1 MKFSK
6 LLVLSAL
13 WLGMA
18 SNAKAAV
25 PDGVWSKPEPTGLEF
40 TTFTNDTERYI
51 LYNTATN
58 MFFASGNGWNTM
70 ASLRT
75 FGMEMWLDAAT
86 EADAPEGSYRL
97 CDNNVNNPARTTGE
111 GDLFTDDG
119 DASWVDHGSQP
130 NFSWGYT
137 IVGDCVRFQ
146 NVALIAD
153 KPEFE
158 GKFIGFDGTY
168 VVANNTASD
177 GNHRDA
183 YTAILRHV
191 DPAAGGADWK
201 AVTVASYEAFRN
213 SDSYEA
219 YAEGMKQYIAA
230 MGLKKAIEDAEGIW
244 IDVTSALAI
253 YTNTSSSA
261 DNMSTETNRLN
272 DLIGAKQKLQKA
284 IEEAKAK
291 GFDGT
296 APYEAVLKKL
306 DATKAEVEQAIT
318 DLNNAVIEWGKTQ
331 ASWNNPV
338 DMSTKIVNPTFDN
351 GNLSGWSGDAFGR
364 GGTVADG
371 AEHYSKNYD
380 TYQKIT
386 GLVPGVYSIGVN
398 GFYRAGNYGGDAENH
413 WLANDEASKYAKL
426 YGKAGANYY
435 EAPIANVMSGAQTDN
450 PGGMEVTY
458 TDPNT
463 EEQVTVYVPN
473 TMAQG
478 DVYFHELG
486 QYANKVFVAVSEN
499 DTLTIGVKKTTQIGG
514 DWSLFDDFSL
524 SFYGAGA
531 DACQGFIN
539 EAMKNFS
546 EYKIEAGTLYT
557 AAYLTA
563 YQQAYEGEKTA
574 ATMAEVNAILN
585 AITKAKED
593 LDNNI
598 KLWKKYVAKA
608 EDAKTNY
615 VTNPEYDGI
624 PEVEDLADYLD
635 FDYEDI
641 LKVIALTNEEL
652 EAEIA
657 KMQAWMDAI
666 IAKSKLDVYD
676 GKNMTTYITN
686 PGFDDD
692 EDINYGGAE
701 GWTIDRISG
710 GNVVRGPLGQG
721 NQDIMVSA
729 LGEQNFCFESWH
741 CHKWDIWQEIKDLP
755 KGMYELQ
762 VQGYIRCEV
771 GGYTQG
777 DPIEPDFPS
786 PVKLYMNKAE
796 SQFPSVYDEQ
806 IADEHYVDGAL
817 PVVESH
823 SWNGA
828 VANYPNSMGAA
839 SLCFKWGMY
848 QVKTYGLIA
857 NEGDV
862 FRIGVKMDKDQ
873 DWWCIFDNFKLTYRT
888 PTVELVKPLLEE
900 QIAKAEGYEGQAMTK
915 TAKAKLDAA
924 LNTAKGVLNGEDGQ
938 AMFDALGGLYDI
950 TSEVEEAIALCEPL
964 QKAVEKLLEDATGT
978 YASSQFASAAQTL
991 GLNYQGKLM
1000 GCELEAEEIEPAL
1013 IEVKAMSTKIRLPE
1027 GYENASDEAP
1037 VEISTVIMSPSFYD
1051 EDLWENTS
1059 EGWTNPGNLGN
1070 DDEQKGAGA
1079 MEFWQVAFD
1088 MYQDIYGLP
1097 KGTYVLQVD
1106 AWVRM
1111 GGNDENYAA
1120 FTENNDTTM
1129 AFLYGVG
1136 DGATYSA
1143 PVANLM
1149 KGDLTEDM
1157 GYAGTEVANLGGVD
1171 YYLPNSLVG
1180 GKSVIEGANGA
1191 YTNSVVVKV
1200 GDDGILRIGIKKD
1213 EEKTNSWVVLD
1224 DFKLIYH
1231 GTNSGLVPGDNPSG
1245 VENVIN
1251 VPAKK
1256 VEYYSLDGRRLNG
1269 AMKGITIQ
1277 KTTLANGV
1285 IVVKKIRK

>member
-1 MKFSK
+1 M
-6 LLVLSAL
+6 
-13 WLGMA
+13 
-18 SNAKAAV
+18 
-25 PDGVWSKPEPTGLEF
+25 PEPTGLEF
-40 TTFTNDTERYI
+40 TTFTDDGTRYI
-51 LYNTATN
+51 LYNPATK

-75 FGMEMWLDAAT
+75 FGMEIWLDAAT
-86 EADAPEGSYRL
+86 EEDAPEGSYRL
-97 CDNNVNNPARTTGE
+97 CDNNVNNPARSTGE
-111 GDLFTDDG
+111 GDMFTDDG
-119 DASWVDHGSQP
+119 NSTWVDHASQP

-146 NVALIAD
+146 NVSLIAD
-153 KPEFE
+153 KAEYA
-158 GKFIGFDGTY
+158 GQYIGFDGNY
-168 VVANNTASD
+168 VVAENSAGD

-191 DPAAGGADWK
+191 DPAAEGASVDWK
-201 AVTVASYEAFRN
+201 AVTVDSYDAFVN
-213 SDSYEA
+213 SDA
-219 YAEGMKQYIAA
+219 YQTYTDGVKQYIASI
-230 MGLKKAIEDAEGIW
+230 GLKQAIEDAEQIW

-253 YTNTSSSA
+253 YTNTA
-261 DNMSTETNRLN
+261 STAEQMASETARLTE
-272 DLIGAKQKLQKA
+272 LIGVKQKLQKA
-284 IEEAKAK
+284 IEDAKAK
-291 GFDGT
+291 GFTDT
-296 APYEAVLKKL
+296 AAYEAILMKT

-331 ASWNNPV
+331 ATWDNPV

-386 GLVPGVYSIGVN
+386 GLVPGVYAIGVN

-450 PGGMEVTY
+450 PGAQEVTY

-478 DVYFHELG
+478 DIYFHELG

-499 DTLTIGVKKTTQIGG
+499 DTLTIGVKKTSQIGG

-531 DACQGFIN
+531 DACQGFIT

-546 EYKIEAGTLYT
+546 EYIIEAGTLYT

-563 YQQAYEGEKTA
+563 YQQAYQGEKTA
-574 ATMAEVNAILN
+574 STMAEVNAILSG
-585 AITKAKED
+585 ITKAKED

-615 VTNPEYDGI
+615 VTNTEYDGI

-635 FDYEDI
+635 FEYEDI
-641 LKVIALTNEEL
+641 LKDVALTNEQL

-657 KMQAWMDAI
+657 KMQGWMDTI

-676 GKNMTTYITN
+676 GKDMTKYINNPTFEKRTDTN
-686 PGFDDD
+686 SGTS
-692 EDINYGGAE
+692 E
-701 GWTIDRISG
+701 GWTVDRISG
-710 GNVVRGPLGQG
+710 GNVTPGPINGDGDTFLEKVGYYNG
-721 NQDIMVSA
+721 
-729 LGEQNFCFESWH
+729 CFESWH
-741 CHKWDIWQEIKDLP
+741 CHKWDVWQEITNLP
-755 KGMYELQ
+755 IGMYELQ
-762 VQGYIRCEV
+762 VQGYVRCEV
-771 GGYTQG
+771 AGYTRG
-777 DPIEPDFPS
+777 EDIEPDYPS

-796 SQFPSVYDEQ
+796 SKFPSVYSE
-806 IADEHYVDGAL
+806 IPADAGVDF
-817 PVVESH
+817 VTVES
-823 SWNGA
+823 WTTEEVNG
-828 VANYPNSMGAA
+828 NLYPNSMGGAA
-839 SLCFKWGMY
+839 QCFHIDDEHDGMY
-848 QVKTYGLIA
+848 KTTAYGLIA
-857 NEGDV
+857 KEGDT
-862 FRIGVKMDKDQ
+862 FRIGVKMDKNE
-873 DWWCIFDNFKLTYRT
+873 DWWCIWDNFKLTYRT
-888 PTVELVKPLLEE
+888 PTVDIVKPLLDE
-900 QIAKAEGYEGQAMTK
+900 QMAKAQEFEGQPMTK
-915 TAKAKLDAA
+915 TAKANLDAA
-924 LNTAKGVLNGEDGQ
+924 MNAANEAINAGDGQ
-938 AMFDALGGLYDI
+938 AMFNALGLFFEALSGA
-950 TSEVEEAIALCEPL
+950 EEGVALCEPL
-964 QKAVEKLLEDATGT
+964 YKAVEKLLEDATGS
-978 YASSQFASAAQTL
+978 YASSKFAGAAQQL
-991 GLNYQGKLM
+991 GLSYQGKLM
-1000 GCELEAEEIEPAL
+1000 GCELEAEEIDPAL
-1013 IEVKAMSTKIRLPE
+1013 IEVKAMSTKLRLPE
-1027 GYENASDEAP
+1027 GYENASDNDP
-1037 VEISTVIMSPSFYD
+1037 VEVTSVIMSPSFYD
-1051 EDLWENTS
+1051 DENYENTS

-1070 DDEQKGAGA
+1070 DDEQKGAEA

-1111 GGNDENYAA
+1111 GDNTENYNT
-1120 FTENNDTTM
+1120 FTQNNDTTM
-1129 AFLYGVG
+1129 AYVYGVG
-1136 DGATYSA
+1136 DGSTYSA

-1149 KGDLTEDM
+1149 KANLTEDY
-1157 GYAGTEVANLGGVD
+1157 GYAGTEVATLGGVD
-1171 YYLPNSLVG
+1171 YYLPKSLVG
-1180 GKSVIEGANGA
+1180 GRSIMDSADGA

-1224 DFKLIYH
+1224 NFNLIYH
-1231 GTNSGLVPGDNPSG
+1231 GENSGLQPGSDPSAIDNMISA
-1245 VENVIN
+1245 
-1251 VPAKK
+1251 PAKK

>member
-13 WLGMA
+13 WLGIA
-18 SNAKAAV
+18 SSAKAEV
-25 PDGVWSKPEPTGLEF
+25 PEGIWTMPEPTGLEF
-40 TTFTNDTERYI
+40 TTFTDDGTRYI
-51 LYNTATN
+51 LYNPATK

-75 FGMEMWLDAAT
+75 FGMEIWLDAAT
-86 EADAPEGSYRL
+86 EEDAPEGSYRL
-97 CDNNVNNPARTTGE
+97 CDNNVNNPARSTGE
-111 GDLFTDDG
+111 GDMFTDDG
-119 DASWVDHGSQP
+119 DATWVDHASQP

-146 NVALIAD
+146 NVSLIAD

-158 GKFIGFDGTY
+158 GKFIGFTGTY
-168 VVANNTASD
+168 IVANNTAGD

-191 DPAAGGADWK
+191 DPAAEGASVDWK
-201 AVTVASYEAFRN
+201 AVTV
-213 SDSYEA
+213 DSYNEFAASEA
-219 YAEGMKQYIAA
+219 YDAYVEGAKLYIAS
-230 MGLKKAIEDAEGIW
+230 MGLKQAIEDAEGIY

-253 YTNTSSSA
+253 YTNTQTTTDQMVS
-261 DNMSTETNRLN
+261 ETTRLN

-284 IEEAKAK
+284 IEDAKAK

-306 DATKAEVEQAIT
+306 DATKEEVEQAIT

-331 ASWNNPV
+331 ATWDNPV

-386 GLVPGVYSIGVN
+386 GLVPGVYAIGVN

-450 PGGMEVTY
+450 PGAQEVTY

-478 DVYFHELG
+478 DIYFHELG

-499 DTLTIGVKKTTQIGG
+499 DTLTIGVKKTSQIGG

-546 EYKIEAGTLYT
+546 EYIIEAGTLYT

-563 YQQAYEGEKTA
+563 YQQAYQGEKTA
-574 ATMAEVNAILN
+574 STMAEVNAILSG
-585 AITKAKED
+585 ITKAKED

-598 KLWKKYVAKA
+598 KLWAKYVALLQKA
-608 EDAKTNY
+608 ESDYLTNTEYEGIEALDA
-615 VTNPEYDGI
+615 
-624 PEVEDLADYLD
+624 LADYVG
-635 FDYEDI
+635 FDSEDI
-641 LKVIALTNEEL
+641 LKALALTNEEL

-657 KMQAWMDAI
+657 KIQGWMDEI
-666 IAKSKLDVYD
+666 DTISKDNVWD
-676 GKNMTTYITN
+676 GKNMTKYITN

-692 EDINYGGAE
+692 ENIDYGGAE
-701 GWTIDRISG
+701 GWTIDRVDG

-721 NQDIMVSA
+721 NKDLMEGA
-729 LGEQNFCFESWH
+729 LGYMNYCFESWH
-741 CHKWDIWQEIKDLP
+741 CHKWDIWQEVKDLP

-762 VQGYIRCEV
+762 VQGYVRCEV
-771 GGYTQG
+771 GGYNRG
-777 DPIEPDFPS
+777 DDIEPDYPS

-796 SQFPSVYDEQ
+796 SQFPSVYSECP
-806 IADEHYVDGAL
+806 ADEGHEFTT
-817 PVVESH
+817 VES
-823 SWNGA
+823 WTTEDVNG
-828 VANYPNSMGAA
+828 NLYPNSMGGAA
-839 SLCFKWGMY
+839 QCFAWGMY
-848 QVKTYGLIA
+848 QVKAYGLIA
-857 NEGDV
+857 QKGDV
-862 FRIGVKMDKDQ
+862 FRIGVKMDKNQ

-888 PTVELVKPLLEE
+888 PTVELVKPLLEA
-900 QIAKAEGYEGQAMTK
+900 QIEKVEAFDGQPMTK

-924 LNTAKGVLNGEDGQ
+924 LATAKEVVKGEDGQ

-950 TSEVEEAIALCEPL
+950 TADVEEAIALCEPL
-964 QKAVEKLLEDATGT
+964 QKAVEKLLEDATGS
-978 YASSQFASAAQTL
+978 YASSKFAGAAQQL
-991 GLNYQGKLM
+991 GLSYQGKLM
-1000 GCELEAEEIEPAL
+1000 GCELEAEEIDPAL
-1013 IEVKAMSTKIRLPE
+1013 IEVKAMSTKLRLPE
-1027 GYENASDEAP
+1027 GYENASDNDP
-1037 VEISTVIMSPSFYD
+1037 VEVTSVIMSPSFYD
-1051 EDLWENTS
+1051 DENYVNTS

-1070 DDEQKGAGA
+1070 DDDQKGAEA

-1111 GGNDENYAA
+1111 GDNTENYNT
-1120 FTENNDTTM
+1120 FTQNNDTTM
-1129 AFLYGVG
+1129 AYVYGVG
-1136 DGATYSA
+1136 DGSTYSA

-1149 KGDLTEDM
+1149 KANLTEDY
-1157 GYAGTEVANLGGVD
+1157 GYAGTEVATLGGVD

-1180 GKSVIEGANGA
+1180 GRSIMDSADGA

-1224 DFKLIYH
+1224 NFNLIYH
-1231 GTNSGLVPGDNPSG
+1231 GENSGLQPGSDPSAIDNMISA
-1245 VENVIN
+1245 
-1251 VPAKK
+1251 PAKK